1 MKRLA
6 ICLTAVP
13 LAFLSLASCE
23 KEQNGSAKSN
33 SPIFVEDI
41 SLDKKELT
49 IEVGKTAALTATVYP
64 EDAEDK
70 SINWVSSEPDVA
82 SVSDNGEVRGYFA
95 GETIISATT
104 TDGGLRAEC
113 TVTVKNPTIDGY
125 EYVDLGLSVKWA
137 ACNICAE
144 SPEEDGDHFAWGEIS
159 PRDYCTEE
167 NSLTYGIELPDISGD
182 PQYDAARA
190 NWGGSWRLPTHEE
203 CKELALKCDWKWIE
217 GTENNGM
224 LVTGPSGNSIY
235 FPAAG
240 YVDYFWLDRTHG
252 GYYWSSTPTEGDTT
266 DAYSLI
272 VTSTSKGIYTD
283 NDYSPYQFRYMGY
296 CIRPVTD

>member
-1 MKRLA
+1 MDNNGLVSGITSGEA
-6 ICLTAVP
+6 VISVTA
-13 LAFLSLASCE
+13 
-23 KEQNGSAKSN
+23 
-33 SPIFVEDI
+33 
-41 SLDKKELT
+41 
-49 IEVGKTAALTATVYP
+49 TAA
-64 EDAEDK
+64 D
-70 SINWVSSEPDVA
+70 
-82 SVSDNGEVRGYFA
+82 G
-95 GETIISATT
+95 II
-104 TDGGLRAEC
+104 RARC
-113 TVTVKNPTIDGY
+113 TVKVVNYNGH
-125 EYVDLGLSVKWA
+125 EYADLGLGVKWA
-137 ACNICAE
+137 TCNVGAE
-144 SPEEDGDHFAWGEIS
+144 APDEYGDYYYWGATEPSDYGDPAEEITEIS
-159 PRDYCTEE
+159 GNPE
-167 NSLTYGIELPDISGD
+167 
-182 PQYDAARA
+182 YDAARA

-272 VTSTSKGIYTD
+272 VSSTSKGIYTD